1 MLSPRWQGSVMGIR
15 TEHPIVV
22 HRRRDRPDIDDRR
35 LAAEVKA
42 GSVTRIVAGSFA
54 RTDEWQALTPM
65 NRHFTRVLEVADRA
79 RGPVV
84 LMLNSAAAVHGMD
97 RIGAWPDRV
106 DVRIPRASGGRS
118 SGAVR
123 RHALGFD
130 DVELME
136 WRGHLVTT
144 PAQTALDL
152 AAASQFRDAVIA
164 IDQALWERRKGGALT
179 DVDALRALVDATWR
193 RGFRRVP
200 AAIAFGTPLS
210 DSVRESEG
218 RVLLDR
224 LGFPRPV
231 LQKKF
236 VLPNGRIAR
245 PDYYFEDFDHAAEFD
260 GTGKYF
266 DPDLLAGRT
275 PQQALL
281 EEKDRSDALRRM
293 VSALSRWRT
302 PAHLKPTLLY
312 DILTADGLPS
322 RLPRPRGH

>member
-1 MLSPRWQGSVMGIR
+1 MGTR

-22 HRRRDRPDIDDRR
+22 HRRRERPDIDDRR
-35 LAAEVKA
+35 LTADVNA
-42 GSVTRIVAGSFA
+42 GTLTRIVAGSFS
-54 RTDEWQALTPM
+54 RTSDWEALTPM

-84 LMLNSAAAVHGMD
+84 LMLDAAAAVHRMD
-97 RIGAWPDRV
+97 RIGAWPERV
-106 DVRIPRASGGRS
+106 DVRISKASGGRS

-130 DVELME
+130 AVELMQ

-164 IDQALWERRKGGALT
+164 IDQALWARRKGGALT
-179 DVDALRALVDATWR
+179 NVETLKGLLDTNWR

-200 AAIAFGTPLS
+200 AAIAFGTHLS

-224 LGFPRPV
+224 LGFPAPM
-231 LQKKF
+231 LQKEF
-236 VLPNGRIAR
+236 ILPNGRQAR

-266 DPDLLAGRT
+266 DPDILAGRS
-275 PQQALL
+275 PHQALL
-281 EEKDRSDALRRM
+281 EEKDRADALRRM

-302 PAHLKPTLLY
+302 PAHRKPALLY

-322 RLPRPRGH
+322 RYPRPRER